1 MESDRSDMNYDYLR
15 NDIYEFEVKPS
26 KNSKPGCPVGTTNV
40 LLRKR
45 ARNDEKVFQL
55 NRKKYENIR
64 KSSRLDRKYCIY
76 FINLFCY

>member
-15 NDIYEFEVKPS
+15 NDIYEFEVEPS